1 MIQPRRYFPVEK
13 LDLLAVAL
21 GLACLAGINL
31 YLTVFATGLAIHFHW
46 ITLAPAY
53 QSLEVLGHPAI
64 ITIAGIL
71 YFLEF
76 FTDKIP
82 WIDSAWDAVHTVI
95 CPIGGALLA
104 IQVLG
109 HPSPAFT
116 VIVALLAGGT
126 SLVAHT
132 AKAAT
137 RLTTNTSPEPFS
149 NIGLSLGE
157 DAAVLSGLALM
168 HFNPLLALLI
178 LLLGIVAF
186 FYFAPR
192 ILRSMKVKIWLA
204 WKKLNGPA
212 DLSMPVKLPVTLPTR
227 LAPVFSRQNLL
238 SETIAWAAPCIS
250 ARGRRIPANL
260 FGALVVTHEEPRKLI
275 FVARKNSRP
284 FAKTIELDGSMVA
297 HEPKFL
303 SENLVIF
310 PKVGKGARYS
320 FAFPRSHA
328 ALVEKIVQDLRVRVN
343 SPIWPLD
350 EPSVGAGEVATE
362 ESHVER
368 EVSI

>member
-1 MIQPRRYFPVEK
+1 MERVN
-13 LDLLAVAL
+13 LLAVAL

-53 QSLEVLGHPAI
+53 QSLEVLGDPVI
-64 ITIAGIL
+64 VTIAGIL

-76 FTDKIP
+76 FADKIP
-82 WIDSAWDAVHTVI
+82 WIDSAWDAVHTI
-95 CPIGGALLA
+95 IRPIGGALLA

-126 SLVAHT
+126 TLIAHT

-137 RLTTNTSPEPFS
+137 RLATNTSPEPFS

-157 DAAVLSGLALM
+157 DAAVLGGLALV
-168 HFNPLLALLI
+168 HFNPLLALSI
-178 LLLGIVAF
+178 FVLGIAAF
-186 FYFAPR
+186 LYFAPK
-192 ILRSMKVKIWLA
+192 ILRAMKAKIWLS

-212 DLSMPVKLPVTLPTR
+212 DLSIPVKLPVTLPAR
-227 LAPVFSRQNLL
+227 FAPVFSRENVLH
-238 SETIAWAAPCIS
+238 ETIAWATPCIS
-250 ARGRRIPANL
+250 GRGGRLPANL
-260 FGALVVTHEEPRKLI
+260 FGALVATNEEPSKLL
-275 FVARKNSRP
+275 FVARKSGRP
-284 FAKTIELDGSMVA
+284 FAKTIELDGSMIA

-303 SENLVIF
+303 SENLIIF

-320 FAFPRSHA
+320 FVFPRSHA
-328 ALVEKIVQDLRVRVN
+328 ALVEKIVQDLRVRIN

-350 EPSVGAGEVATE
+350 LHGVGAADVASE

-368 EVSI
+368 EAST

>member
-1 MIQPRRYFPVEK
+1 VEK
-13 LDLLAVAL
+13 LNLLSVAL

-53 QSLEVLGHPAI
+53 QSLEVLGNPVI
-64 ITIAGIL
+64 VTIAGIL

-76 FTDKIP
+76 FADKIP

-95 CPIGGALLA
+95 RPIGGALLA

-109 HPSPAFT
+109 HPSPVFT
-116 VIVALLAGGT
+116 IIVALLAGGT
-126 SLVAHT
+126 TLVTHT

-137 RLTTNTSPEPFS
+137 RLASNTSPEPFS

-157 DAAVLSGLALM
+157 DAAVLGGLALV

-178 LLLGIVAF
+178 FLLGIAVF

-192 ILRSMKVKIWLA
+192 ILRLMKAKIWLS
-204 WKKLNGPA
+204 WKKLNGPP
-212 DLSMPVKLPVTLPTR
+212 DLSMPVKLPLTLPAR
-227 LAPVFSRQNLL
+227 FASVFSRQNVL
-238 SETIAWAAPCIS
+238 SETIAWAAPCVS
-250 ARGRRIPANL
+250 GRGRRIPANL
-260 FGALVVTHEEPRKLI
+260 FGALVATNEEPRKLF
-275 FVARKNSRP
+275 FVARKSGRP
-284 FAKTIELDGSMVA
+284 FAKTIELDGSMIA

-303 SENLVIF
+303 SENLIIF

-320 FAFPRSHA
+320 FIFPRSHA
-328 ALVEKIVQDLRVRVN
+328 ALVEEIVQDLRVRVN
-343 SPIWPLD
+343 SPIWPVD
-350 EPSVGAGEVATE
+350 PPHAEGADDASE
-362 ESHVER
+362 ESHIER
-368 EVSI
+368 AVSS